1 MEIQVLLAMF
11 VGGFVLGYF
20 LKGYLVD
27 ARIKYLCTNCEN
39 NKVE

>member
-1 MEIQVLLAMF
+1 MELQALVVMF

-27 ARIKYLCTNCEN
+27 ARVKYLCTNYEN
-39 NKVE
+39 NKEV